1 MGTLRDAILNAQ
13 DLPTEEVATDEWG
26 AFGFPTV
33 RVRGL
38 TAGERERW
46 ERSVSVDDDS
56 KRPTMIREKLVA
68 LTVVDAAGNPEFTE
82 ADVQMLSNQSSAV
95 IVRLFD
101 AARRLSGMQTEDEL
115 AAANPSMGDQ
125 GENNSSDSPSP
136 SE

>member
-38 TAGERERW
+38 TAGEREKW
-46 ERSVSVDDDS
+46 ERSVGGEDNS
-56 KRPTMIREKLVA
+56 KRPTMIRERLVA
-68 LTVVDAAGNPEFTE
+68 MTVVDADGKPEFTE
-82 ADVQMLSNQSSAV
+82 GDLKALSNQSSQV

-101 AARRLSGMQTEDEL
+101 AARRLSGMQTEEEL
-115 AAANPSMGDQ
+115 EAANPSKGDP
-125 GENNSSDSPSP
+125 EDDSSSDSPSP

>member
-38 TAGERERW
+38 TAGEREKW
-46 ERSVSVDDDS
+46 ERSVGDQDG
-56 KRPTMIREKLVA
+56 KQPTGIREKLVA
-68 LTVVDAAGNPEFTE
+68 LTVVDAQGNPEFTE
-82 ADVQMLSNQSSAV
+82 DDVAMLSNQSSAV

-101 AARRLSGMQTEDEL
+101 AARRLSGMQTEAEL
-115 AAANPSMGDQ
+115 EAENPSKGDQ
-125 GENNSSDSPSP
+125 GESNSSDSPSP
-136 SE
+136 SA

>member
-38 TAGERERW
+38 TAGEREKW
-46 ERSVSVDDDS
+46 ERSVDTDGKVQ
-56 KRPTMIREKLVA
+56 TMIREKLVA
-68 LTVVDAAGNPEFTE
+68 LTVVDAAGNPEFTMD
-82 ADVQMLSNQSSAV
+82 DVQALSNQSSAV

-101 AARRLSGMQTEDEL
+101 AARRLSGMQTEAEL
-115 AAANPSMGDQ
+115 EAANPSMGDQ
-125 GENNSSDSPSP
+125 GENSSSDSPSP

>member
-38 TAGERERW
+38 TAGEREKW
-46 ERSVSVDDDS
+46 ERSVGDVDG
-56 KRPTMIREKLVA
+56 KRQTMIREKLVA
-68 LTVVDAAGNPEFTE
+68 LTVVDADGNPEFTMD
-82 ADVQMLSNQSSAV
+82 DVAALSNQSSAV

-101 AARRLSGMQTEDEL
+101 TARRLSGMQTEAEL
-115 AAANPSMGDQ
+115 ELQVS
-125 GENNSSDSPSP
+125 
-136 SE
+136 

>member
-38 TAGERERW
+38 TAGEREKW
-46 ERSVSVDDDS
+46 ERSIGSDDDG
-56 KRPTMIREKLVA
+56 KKPTMIREKLVA
-68 LTVVDAAGNPEFTE
+68 LTVVDDQGNPEFTE
-82 ADVQMLSNQSSAV
+82 ADVAMLSNQSSAV

-101 AARRLSGMQTEDEL
+101 AARRLSGMQTEAEL
-115 AAANPSMGDQ
+115 EEANPSMGDQ
-125 GENNSSDSPSP
+125 GEGNSSDSPTLSA
-136 SE
+136 

>member
-1 MGTLRDAILNAQ
+1 MGTLRDAILNAE

-38 TAGERERW
+38 TAGEREKW
-46 ERSVSVDDDS
+46 ERSVGDFDG
-56 KRPTMIREKLVA
+56 KKQTMVRERLVA
-68 LTVVDAAGNPEFTE
+68 LTVVDENGNPEFNE
-82 ADVQMLSNQSSAV
+82 SDVKMLSQRSSQV

-101 AARRLSGMQTEDEL
+101 AARRLSGMQTEAEL
-115 AAANPSMGDQ
+115 EEANPSKGDQ
-125 GENNSSDSPSP
+125 GDDSSSDSPSP